1 MLSIIVPTIRT
12 DKWRQLY
19 DSICGSTNHYF
30 ELILIGPVYSSELS
44 QYSNVRFIQDF
55 GSPVRA
61 QQIGFCNATQKY
73 IFGAADD
80 CIFEPESLDKCIEV
94 LESLDDENTVIVGKY
109 SEGSP
114 DLQNDDYYK
123 LNKAYP
129 PSKNIL
135 DDWVIF
141 NCFMMRTS
149 YLEFL
154 GGFDCRLQI
163 PAFGYADLAVRCQ
176 RHLWDM
182 TYKGRVGPFPIRW
195 FDGKI
200 LHCEHGQAD
209 HKPIEYTH
217 VFEDAP
223 FYTELQNNNPDRII
237 IKMDNWKDAPAV
249 WGKR

>member
-19 DSICGSTNHYF
+19 DSIRRSTAYDF
-30 ELILIGPVYSSELS
+30 ELILIGPSYSSELS
-44 QYSNVRFIQDF
+44 QYSNVRFIQDY

-73 IFGAADD
+73 VFGAADD
-80 CIFEPESLDKCIEV
+80 CIFETEALDKSMEI
-94 LESLDDENTVIVGKY
+94 LENRNSMYDVVVAKY

-129 PSKNIL
+129 ASKNIL
-135 DDWVIF
+135 NEWVIF
-141 NCFMMRTS
+141 NCAMFHRR

-163 PAFGYADLAVRCQ
+163 PAFGYADLAVRTQ
-176 RHLWDM
+176 RHLVAM
-182 TYKGRVGPFPIRW
+182 TKNSDVEFKVKW
-195 FDGKI
+195 FEGKL
-200 LHCEHGQAD
+200 LHCEHGQSD
-209 HKPIEYTH
+209 HRPIELTH
-217 VFEDAP
+217 VYEDAP
-223 FYTELQNNNPDRII
+223 FYQQLQDSYPDRISV
-237 IKMDNWKDAPAV
+237 KMDNWKDAPAV

>member
-19 DSICGSTNHYF
+19 DSIRRSTAYDF
-30 ELILIGPVYSSELS
+30 ELILIGPTYSSELS

-73 IFGAADD
+73 VFGAADD
-80 CIFEPESLDKCIEV
+80 CIFEVESLDRCMEILNNGSSIYDV
-94 LESLDDENTVIVGKY
+94 VVAKY
-109 SEGSP
+109 SEGNP
-114 DLQNDDYYK
+114 ELQNDDYYL
-123 LNKAYP
+123 LNNAYP
-129 PSKNIL
+129 RSKQIMDN
-135 DDWVIF
+135 WVIF
-141 NCFMMRTS
+141 NCAMLHRQ

-163 PAFGYADLAVRCQ
+163 PAFGYADLAVRTQ
-176 RHLWDM
+176 RHLWSM
-182 TYKGRVGPFPIRW
+182 GINTGTEIPIKW
-195 FDGKI
+195 FEGKL
-200 LHCEHGQAD
+200 LHCEHGQLD
-209 HKPIEYTH
+209 HGPIEQSH

-223 FYTELQNNNPDRII
+223 FYQYLQDNNPDRITI
-237 IKMDNWKDAPAV
+237 RMDNWKLEKPI

>member
-19 DSICGSTNHYF
+19 DSIRRSTAYDF
-30 ELILIGPVYSSELS
+30 ELILIGPTYSPELS
-44 QYSNVRFIQDF
+44 QYSNVRFIQDY

-73 IFGAADD
+73 VFGAADD
-80 CIFEPESLDKCIEV
+80 CIFEVEALDECMRM
-94 LESLDDENTVIVGKY
+94 LEYIDEEYSVVVGKY

-129 PSKNIL
+129 ASKNIL

-154 GGFDCRLQI
+154 GGFDSRLQI

-176 RHLWDM
+176 RHLWAMGKNLD
-182 TYKGRVGPFPIRW
+182 RPFPVQW
-195 FDGKI
+195 FEGKI
-200 LHCEHGQAD
+200 LHCEHGQSD
-209 HKPIEYTH
+209 HGPIELTH
-217 VFEDAP
+217 VYEDAP
-223 FYTELQNNNPDRII
+223 FYQRLQDTNPDRIT
-237 IKMDNWKDAPAV
+237 IKMDNWKDAPAI